1 MRYVVRRFCAL
12 VLTCW
17 VALTVNFALPR
28 LMPGNPVET
37 MFARYQGKVSPT
49 AISAME
55 LDFGLNTKTGE
66 LGQYF
71 DYLGHTLT
79 GNLGVSFSYFPAR
92 VSTLIGEALPWTLGL
107 VGFATILA
115 FLLGTTL
122 GVVAAWRRGTA
133 GWRRASLVDS
143 GLVPFSLMLG
153 ALPSFWIA
161 LILLYFIAF
170 KFGWFPIGYGLNP
183 GQGIASWSGFASLI
197 HHAALPAITLTFI
210 SMGMWILLMRNNML
224 TVLGDDYVKF
234 ARAKGLRDR
243 TVAYHYAARNAI
255 LPVFSQLALALGIVV
270 GGQVFIEIVFS
281 YPGIGYMLL
290 QAVENEDYPLMQ
302 GIFLIFTLALL
313 VASFLAD
320 VLYVF
325 LDPRVRMES
334 AK

>member
-1 MRYVVRRFCAL
+1 MVRRFRAL
-12 VLTCW
+12 LVTCW

-37 MFARYQGKVSPT
+37 MFARYQGKVSPS
-49 AISAME
+49 AVSAME

-79 GNLGVSFSYFPAR
+79 GNLGISFSYFPSH

-122 GVVAAWRRGTA
+122 GMVAAWRRGTA
-133 GWRRASLVDS
+133 GWRRASLVDTV
-143 GLVPFSLMLG
+143 LVPFGLMLA

-170 KFGWFPIGYGLNP
+170 KFGWFPIGGGLNP
-183 GQGIASWSGFASLI
+183 GAGIASWSGFASLI
-197 HHAALPAITLTFI
+197 DHAALPAITLTFI
-210 SMGMWILLMRNNML
+210 SMGLWILLMRNNML

-234 ARAKGLRDR
+234 ARAKGLRDH
-243 TVAYHYAARNAI
+243 TIAYRYAARNAI

-270 GGQVFIEIVFS
+270 GGQVFIEIVYS
-281 YPGIGYMLL
+281 YPGIGYLLL
-290 QAVENEDYPLMQ
+290 QAVYNEDYPLMQ
-302 GIFLIFTLALL
+302 GIFLIFTITLL

-325 LDPRVRMES
+325 LDPRVRMEP

>member
-1 MRYVVRRFCAL
+1 MRYVIRRFRAL
-12 VLTCW
+12 LITCW

-37 MFARYQGKVSPT
+37 MFARYQGKVSPS

-79 GNLGVSFSYFPAR
+79 GNLGISFSYFPSH
-92 VSTLIGEALPWTLGL
+92 VGTLIGEALPWTLGL

-122 GVVAAWRRGTA
+122 GMVAAWRRGTA
-133 GWRRASLVDS
+133 GWRRASLVDTV
-143 GLVPFSLMLG
+143 LVPFGLMLG

-170 KFGWFPIGYGLNP
+170 KFGWFPIGGGLNP
-183 GQGIASWSGFASLI
+183 GAGIASWSGFVSLI

-210 SMGMWILLMRNNML
+210 SMGLWILLMRNNML

-234 ARAKGLRDR
+234 ARAKGLRDH
-243 TVAYHYAARNAI
+243 TIAYRYAARNAI

-281 YPGIGYMLL
+281 YPGIGYLLL
-290 QAVENEDYPLMQ
+290 QAVYNEDYPLMQ
-302 GIFLIFTLALL
+302 GIFLIFTITLL

>member
-1 MRYVVRRFCAL
+1 MRYVVRRFRAL
-12 VLTCW
+12 VVTCW

-71 DYLGHTLT
+71 HYLGHTLT

-92 VSTLIGEALPWTLGL
+92 VGSLIGEALPWTLGL

-122 GVVAAWRRGTA
+122 GMVAAWRRGTA

-143 GLVPFSLMLG
+143 GIVPFGLMLG
-153 ALPSFWIA
+153 ALPSYWIA

-170 KFGWFPIGYGLNP
+170 KFGWFPIGGGLNP
-183 GQGIASWSGFASLI
+183 GAGIASWSGFASLI
-197 HHAALPAITLTFI
+197 HHAVLPAITLTFI

-302 GIFLIFTLALL
+302 GIFLILTVTLL

>member
-1 MRYVVRRFCAL
+1 L
-12 VLTCW
+12 VTCW

-37 MFARYQGKVSPT
+37 MFARYQGKVSPS

-79 GNLGVSFSYFPAR
+79 GNLGISFSYFPAH

-122 GVVAAWRRGTA
+122 GMVAAWRRGTA
-133 GWRRASLVDS
+133 GWRRASLVDTV
-143 GLVPFSLMLG
+143 LVPFGLMLG
-153 ALPSFWIA
+153 ALPSYWIA

-170 KFGWFPIGYGLNP
+170 KFGWFPIGGGLNP
-183 GQGIASWSGFASLI
+183 GAGIASWSGVASLI
-197 HHAALPAITLTFI
+197 HHAALPAITLTLI

-290 QAVENEDYPLMQ
+290 QAVYNEDYPLMQ
-302 GIFLIFTLALL
+302 VVFLIITITLL
-313 VASFLAD
+313 VACFLAD

-325 LDPRVRMES
+325 LDPRVRMEP

>member
-1 MRYVVRRFCAL
+1 
-12 VLTCW
+12 

-37 MFARYQGKVSPT
+37 MFARYQGKVSPS

-79 GNLGVSFSYFPAR
+79 GNLGISFSYFPSH
-92 VSTLIGEALPWTLGL
+92 VGTLIGEALPWTLGL

-122 GVVAAWRRGTA
+122 GMVAAWRRGTA
-133 GWRRASLVDS
+133 GWRRASLVDTV
-143 GLVPFSLMLG
+143 LVPFGLMLG

-170 KFGWFPIGYGLNP
+170 KFGWFPIGGGLNP
-183 GQGIASWSGFASLI
+183 GAGIASWSGFVSLI
-197 HHAALPAITLTFI
+197 HHAALPAITLTLI
-210 SMGMWILLMRNNML
+210 SMGLWILLMRNNML

-234 ARAKGLRDR
+234 ARAKGLRDH
-243 TVAYHYAARNAI
+243 TIAYRYAARNAI

-302 GIFLIFTLALL
+302 GIFLILTVTLL

-325 LDPRVRMES
+325 LDPRIRMES

>member
-1 MRYVVRRFCAL
+1 MRYVIRRFRAL
-12 VLTCW
+12 LITCW

-37 MFARYQGKVSPT
+37 MFARYQGKVSPS

-79 GNLGVSFSYFPAR
+79 GNLGISFSYFPSH
-92 VSTLIGEALPWTLGL
+92 VGTLIGEALPWTLGL

-122 GVVAAWRRGTA
+122 GMVAAWRRGTA
-133 GWRRASLVDS
+133 GWRRAALVDT
-143 GLVPFSLMLG
+143 GLVPFGLMLG

-170 KFGWFPIGYGLNP
+170 KFGWFPIGGGLNP
-183 GQGIASWSGFASLI
+183 GAGIASWSGFVSLI

-210 SMGMWILLMRNNML
+210 SMGLWILLMRNNML

-234 ARAKGLRDR
+234 ARAKGLRDH
-243 TVAYHYAARNAI
+243 TIAYRYAARNAI

-281 YPGIGYMLL
+281 YPGIGYLLL
-290 QAVENEDYPLMQ
+290 QAVYNEDYPLMQ
-302 GIFLIFTLALL
+302 GIFLIFTITLL

-320 VLYVF
+320 VLYMF
-325 LDPRVRMES
+325 LDPRIRMES